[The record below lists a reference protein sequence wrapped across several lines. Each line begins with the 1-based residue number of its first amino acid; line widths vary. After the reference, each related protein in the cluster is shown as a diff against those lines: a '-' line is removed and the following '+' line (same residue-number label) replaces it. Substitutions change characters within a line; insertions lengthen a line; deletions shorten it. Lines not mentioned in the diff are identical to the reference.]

1 MVWPTC
7 NIVLSLLRVPRV
19 WGFPW
24 DSSGDSCGYGMGMG
38 IEMPS
43 PRQPWDPDVPP
54 FTYSKYASAF
64 MNTIHVIQR
73 DGRCFGN
80 EAYFN
85 TSPLTAWK
93 IWTYGSLKHANGS
106 KTVLVFTKKSQS
118 IKRII
123 IINQNSSG
131 F

>member
-1 MVWPTC
+1 
-7 NIVLSLLRVPRV
+7 
-19 WGFPW
+19 
-24 DSSGDSCGYGMGMG
+24 MG
-38 IEMPS
+38 IEMTS

-73 DGRCFGN
+73 DM
-80 EAYFN
+80 AD
-85 TSPLTAWK
+85 
-93 IWTYGSLKHANGS
+93 
-106 KTVLVFTKKSQS
+106 VLVMRHKPTDCMEDMDIWRLKTRKQFKNSSCVYKKSQS